1 MARGHSYTAGPTPSS
16 WRVGPPCGNKAR
28 TSCPYT
34 NIPETRRCA
43 RAVAVLSRPRA
54 AITIFGAGAL
64 LPALPYEGRV
74 ELRLRQPAGPRPLLL
89 ELLSFA
95 RDDEATGAAPT
106 ALCLYT
112 RFDALALA
120 RVLGDARARA
130 CLKRDARGV
139 GGDHGFRSGS
149 SS

>member
-1 MARGHSYTAGPTPSS
+1 MCIRDRCPRQRLKLEAPPPLIESIDYHNCSFVM
-16 WRVGPPCGNKAR
+16 VGSDKR
-28 TSCPYT
+28 T
-34 NIPETRRCA
+34 
-43 RAVAVLSRPRA
+43 
-54 AITIFGAGAL
+54 
-64 LPALPYEGRV
+64 
-74 ELRLRQPAGPRPLLL
+74 RQPNTHREEVTVDQRTDAEGGGAIITRVPAHAICAAVIS

-139 GGDHGFRSGS
+139 GGDHVFQGS